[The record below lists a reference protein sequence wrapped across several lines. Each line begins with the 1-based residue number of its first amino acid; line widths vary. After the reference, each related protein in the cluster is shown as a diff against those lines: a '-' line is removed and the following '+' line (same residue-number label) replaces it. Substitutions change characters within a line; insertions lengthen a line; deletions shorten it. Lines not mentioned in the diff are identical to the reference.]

1 MSWQLLRVLCFSPQ
15 RFVGFDIPAGGA
27 RKLNPPPEEEEEE
40 EDGGVDGQEISS
52 ICKLKGELVLSPS
65 TKALAAAAAAAAFD
79 ARLFA
84 TLPR

>member
-1 MSWQLLRVLCFSPQ
+1 MSWQLLRVLCFSPSGLSASI
-15 RFVGFDIPAGGA
+15 FPPAGRENSILLQ
-27 RKLNPPPEEEEEE
+27 RKRRRRRRT
-40 EDGGVDGQEISS
+40 GVDGQEISS

-65 TKALAAAAAAAAFD
+65 TKALASAAAFD

>member
-1 MSWQLLRVLCFSPQ
+1 M
-15 RFVGFDIPAGGA
+15 
-27 RKLNPPPEEEEEE
+27 
-40 EDGGVDGQEISS
+40 GVDGQEISS

-65 TKALAAAAAAAAFD
+65 TKALAAAAAAAAAFD